1 MKRKELRNGCIRMVV
16 AAVLISMPIILRR
29 LLPPKWISSAF
40 KPVSRYISRV
50 LSKISGIFRF
60 SIAEILLY
68 LVVASVLFY
77 IVFTVIRIIRKKDP
91 PIYILRCL
99 SRVVLGLCSLVFL
112 FNTLWGFNYYSLS
125 LASELKMDIGRYSV
139 ETLRLATESFV
150 VELNA
155 ISSEIPRFHN
165 GVSKF
170 ESFDEL
176 ADKAIEGWTNLAKS
190 NAAFSSVRV
199 AKPKRLSSVA
209 SELMSRAGITG
220 IYIPFT
226 GEANVNVGI
235 PDSSLPFTMS
245 HELAHSAGVAPE
257 NEANFAAFLACR
269 ESPHAE
275 FRYSGYL
282 SAFVYSYN
290 ALYREDPEGA
300 YELMFSLNRE
310 VLADLQYRSEYWRR
324 YSGEMRK
331 VATKVNNTYLV
342 AMKQTDG
349 VKSYGMV
356 VDLLIA
362 DFLARNTP

>member
-1 MKRKELRNGCIRMVV
+1 MVV

-112 FNTLWGFNYYSLS
+112 FNTLWGFNLLS

-139 ETLRLATESFV
+139 ALRLATESFV

-226 GEANVNVGI
+226 GEANVNVGHLLTSRSCPMSSPILPVWLQKMRQTSLI
-235 PDSSLPFTMS
+235 PCLPKKPAQSSDIGLLRHSYTATMHFT
-245 HELAHSAGVAPE
+245 GGPG
-257 NEANFAAFLACR
+257 R
-269 ESPHAE
+269 
-275 FRYSGYL
+275 
-282 SAFVYSYN
+282 
-290 ALYREDPEGA
+290 A

-310 VLADLQYRSEYWRR
+310 VLRSASLRILEEIFR
-324 YSGEMRK
+324 EMHK
-331 VATKVNNTYLV
+331 VAT
-342 AMKQTDG
+342 
-349 VKSYGMV
+349 
-356 VDLLIA
+356 
-362 DFLARNTP
+362 R